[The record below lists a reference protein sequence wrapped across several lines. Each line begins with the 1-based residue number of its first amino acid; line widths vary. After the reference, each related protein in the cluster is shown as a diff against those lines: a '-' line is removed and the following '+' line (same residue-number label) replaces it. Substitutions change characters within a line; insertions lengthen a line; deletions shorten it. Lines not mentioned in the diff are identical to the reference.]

1 MSPSEEEALVQALQ
15 DEYKA
20 WSVYEQVIAK
30 FGDVRPFTSIQKA
43 EENHIAALLRLFDA
57 YGLEAPSNEWLD
69 SDMVSGFNTVG
80 DACAGGVDAE
90 IANAAVYDGLFSK
103 EGLNEYPDIIQVFNA
118 LKQASLSQHLPAFE
132 RCATP

>member
-1 MSPSEEEALVQALQ
+1 MQALQ

-43 EENHIAALLRLFDA
+43 EENHIAALLRLFNT
-57 YGLEAPSNEWLD
+57 YGLEAPPNEWLD
-69 SDMVSGFNTVG
+69 SGEVTDMVSGFNTVA

-90 IANAAVYDGLFSK
+90 IANAAVYDGLFTQK
-103 EGLNEYPDIIQVFNA
+103 GLDEYPDIIQVFTA
-118 LKQASLSQHLPAFE
+118 LQRASLTQHLPAFE